1 MANEIQVKGE
11 LEEREIQPYCHR
23 AKIHEINV
31 QGFVHHSNYYKW
43 MEDARMDLMEQLGL
57 GYKQMEEM
65 EVIMKELSVSI
76 EYRNEVIFNQKV
88 MIETKLLSY
97 DGKQME
103 IAYHLYDKET
113 GDDIAV
119 ARSKH
124 CFQYKSGLPISMK
137 RIYPEL
143 DTKFFQ
149 FK

>member
-76 EYRNEVIFNQKV
+76 EYRNEVVFNQKV

-119 ARSKH
+119 AKSKL